1 VQCVHIVCDHKLV
14 AWLLALSD
22 PVPGIIIPCINDA
35 LLWISQARLSSSLS
49 KTIKLGVAHSPCFVN
64 YGTAWNDC
72 CCSEGLGSP
81 SGSRL
86 SLHPLASCST
96 GSSHTGATIL
106 CSFTLFIS
114 SKIIYSDPVGS
125 WTFCRIRY
133 FTLDPYLLWQK
144 HINCDDYGTYF
155 CLEIYH
161 NVKESPVHLKISLTF
176 NPVYLVQFLR
186 CGPT

>member
-1 VQCVHIVCDHKLV
+1 MNAVLVTEKLLLIDTYTFFWWLLMWECSYLNHTMFLGDKETGLSAPYVRYRTYEGPVHIDFDHKLV

-49 KTIKLGVAHSPCFVN
+49 KTITLGVTHSPCFIN

-86 SLHPLASCST
+86 SLHPFASCSS
-96 GSSHTGATIL
+96 GSSHTGPTIR
-106 CSFTLFIS
+106 CCFTLF
-114 SKIIYSDPVGS
+114 
-125 WTFCRIRY
+125 F
-133 FTLDPYLLWQK
+133 
-144 HINCDDYGTYF
+144 
-155 CLEIYH
+155 
-161 NVKESPVHLKISLTF
+161 
-176 NPVYLVQFLR
+176 
-186 CGPT
+186 